1 MWYQVKQA
9 LDQSTR
15 LFLTRLAGQLPG
27 IVALIVAL
35 LVALILAAV
44 IAVVVRRLL
53 VRMNFDERLVQWGFA
68 GVSLWS
74 PMKSPALLVSR
85 VLAALV
91 IFCGFL
97 IGLAA
102 FDPDLTSLLARTVF
116 DYIPNIVGALIVL
129 AAGSII
135 ARFLARSVLIGAVN
149 MNFQYGRLLSVGVK
163 WLVIVLTVAMALEH
177 LRISAGIVELGLR
190 HPVRRSGFG
199 ICADHRPEFQGAA
212 GQIARARRQKTLP
225 RNRGRSASPPLA
237 AEFGGPTGVTSRV
250 CRHPLF
256 SVSCVTFYS
265 TLVSSRTEIFETEG
279 RGSRLLN

>member
-15 LFLTRLAGQLPG
+15 LFLTRLASLLPG

-53 VRMNFDERLVQWGFA
+53 VRMSFDERLVQWGFA
-68 GVSLWS
+68 SVSLWS
-74 PMKSPALLVSR
+74 PLKSPALLVSR

-102 FDPDLTSLLARTVF
+102 FDPELTSLLARTVF
-116 DYIPNIVGALIVL
+116 AYIPNIVGALIVL

-177 LRISAGIVELGLR
+177 LRISAGIVELAFGILFGGVVLVFALIIGLNSKELLAKSLERDGKKPSPEVVEDPLR
-190 HPVRRSGFG
+190 H
-199 ICADHRPEFQGAA
+199 
-212 GQIARARRQKTLP
+212 L
-225 RNRGRSASPPLA
+225 
-237 AEFGGPTGVTSRV
+237 
-250 CRHPLF
+250 
-256 SVSCVTFYS
+256 
-265 TLVSSRTEIFETEG
+265 
-279 RGSRLLN
+279 

>member
-15 LFLTRLAGQLPG
+15 LFLTRLANLLPG

-35 LVALILAAV
+35 VVALILAV
-44 IAVVVRRLL
+44 IIAVVVRRLL
-53 VRMNFDERLVQWGFA
+53 VRMNFDEALVQWGFA

-102 FDPDLTSLLARTVF
+102 FDPELTSLLARTVF
-116 DYIPNIVGALIVL
+116 AYIPNIVGALIVL

-177 LRISAGIVELGLR
+177 LRISAGIVELAFGIMFGGVVLVCALIIGLNSKELLAKSLERDGKKPSPETVEDPLR
-190 HPVRRSGFG
+190 H
-199 ICADHRPEFQGAA
+199 
-212 GQIARARRQKTLP
+212 L
-225 RNRGRSASPPLA
+225 
-237 AEFGGPTGVTSRV
+237 
-250 CRHPLF
+250 
-256 SVSCVTFYS
+256 
-265 TLVSSRTEIFETEG
+265 
-279 RGSRLLN
+279 